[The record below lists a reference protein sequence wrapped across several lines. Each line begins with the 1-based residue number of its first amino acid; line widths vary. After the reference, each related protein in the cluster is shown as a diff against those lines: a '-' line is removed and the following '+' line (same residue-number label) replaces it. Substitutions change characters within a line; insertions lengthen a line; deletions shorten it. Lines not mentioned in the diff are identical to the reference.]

1 MEKNKKEIEINID
14 LTGFFYI
21 IIFLAFFIAKIL
33 GKIDWSW
40 WWVFSPLWIPLAII
54 GGALLVVGI
63 IYVGIIIKD
72 KLVLWRQ
79 KL

>member
-40 WWVFSPLWIPLAII
+40 WWIFSPIWIPLAFTGVIFLIMGIVWI
-54 GGALLVVGI
+54 GAI
-63 IYVGIIIKD
+63 AID
-72 KLVLWRQ
+72 KLT
-79 KL
+79 